1 MQALG
6 WSGGFVA
13 FAIAC
18 GALAWRSRTA
28 PAEIPALADG
38 EAVPPRFADYALWAA
53 LAAAASILLLAFTS
67 HLSQNVAPIP
77 FLWVLPLALYLL
89 SFILCFEGRNWYRR
103 KHFLPLARRRIRRR
117 VRHASPRRITTRSC
131 G

>member
-28 PAEIPALADG
+28 PAGIRRSPSG
-38 EAVPPRFADYALWAA
+38 EPPPPRRADYALWAA

-89 SFILCFEGRNWYRR
+89 SFILCFDGRDWYAPQA
-103 KHFLPLARRRIRRR
+103 LPAAARGRPRRR
-117 VRHASPRRITTRSC
+117 VRHARTASITIRNC